1 MKTDIKNDFLV
12 YAIEEYKYL
21 EEKTVKDVMEL
32 FSTHNIFDYILR
44 HYVVLHTMGGRA
56 IADEIN
62 LYISRSTGVTHAG

>member
-21 EEKTVKDVMEL
+21 EKKTVKEVIEL
-32 FSTHNIFDYILR
+32 FSVYNIFDYILR

-56 IADEIN
+56 IVDEIN
-62 LYISRSTGVTHAG
+62 LYIAQKCV